1 MCRLSVWG
9 FRDREPILS
18 GLVLMVAETKD
29 DDDEPLREGMS
40 FQFLFSESDQ
50 RHWSR
55 WPGRYVG
62 TFLGSDEIVG
72 NGHAAT
78 PSWIMRNAVMAFP
91 AESRTS

>member
-1 MCRLSVWG
+1 MV
-9 FRDREPILS
+9 
-18 GLVLMVAETKD
+18 LVVVETED
-29 DDDEPLREGMS
+29 DDVELLRDGMP
-40 FQFLFSESDQ
+40 FQLLFSESDQ

-72 NGHAAT
+72 IGHAAT